1 MIIKKKDRSYTTHKK
16 YIQGKGFLDSLSST
30 LRNVGSYI
38 SQNKDLIAK
47 PMLGAVGNL
56 AAFGLT
62 EVGKQ
67 QLSRL
72 LTAKSERQSRL
83 INKNN
88 KAKTTEL
95 QALSPKDLEI
105 IQNSLQAL
113 SLNDQNRLPNSLQA
127 LSLNEQS
134 RVQTSGLNNGVV
146 LPTTNIIGSGIKK
159 F

>member
-1 MIIKKKDRSYTTHKK
+1 MIIKKKDQSYTTHKK

-30 LRNVGSYI
+30 LRNVGSYL

-62 EVGKQ
+62 ELGKQ
-67 QLSRL
+67 QL
-72 LTAKSERQSRL
+72 SRL

-88 KAKTTEL
+88 KSKTTE
-95 QALSPKDLEI
+95 LSPKDLEI
-105 IQNSLQAL
+105 IQNI
-113 SLNDQNRLPNSLQA
+113 LPNSLSDKVA
-127 LSLNEQS
+127 LTKS
-134 RVQTSGLNNGVV
+134 V
-146 LPTTNIIGSGIKK
+146 PTTNIIGSGIKK

>member
-16 YIQGKGFLDSLSST
+16 YIQGKGFLDSISST
-30 LRNVGSYI
+30 LRNVGAYI

-62 EVGKQ
+62 ELGKQ
-67 QLSRL
+67 QL
-72 LTAKSERQSRL
+72 SRL

-95 QALSPKDLEI
+95 SPKDLEI
-105 IQNSLQAL
+105 IQNI
-113 SLNDQNRLPNSLQA
+113 LPNSLSDKVA
-127 LSLNEQS
+127 LTKS
-134 RVQTSGLNNGVV
+134 V
-146 LPTTNIIGSGIKK
+146 PTTNIIGSGIKK

>member
-1 MIIKKKDRSYTTHKK
+1 MIIKKKDRSYTNHKK
-16 YIQGKGFLDSLSST
+16 YIQGKGFLDSLTST

-56 AAFGLT
+56 ASFGLT
-62 EVGKQ
+62 ELGKQ

-72 LTAKSERQSRL
+72 

-88 KAKTTEL
+88 NKEKRTE
-95 QALSPKDLEI
+95 LSPKDLEI
-105 IQNSLQAL
+105 IQNI
-113 SLNDQNRLPNSLQA
+113 LPNSLSDKVT
-127 LSLNEQS
+127 LTNS
-134 RVQTSGLNNGVV
+134 V
-146 LPTTNIIGSGIKK
+146 PTTNIIGSGIKK

>member
-30 LRNVGSYI
+30 LRNVGSYL
-38 SQNKDLIAK
+38 SQNKDLIAN

-62 EVGKQ
+62 ELGKQ
-67 QLSRL
+67 QL
-72 LTAKSERQSRL
+72 SRL

-88 KAKTTEL
+88 KSKTTE
-95 QALSPKDLEI
+95 LSPKDLEL
-105 IQNSLQAL
+105 IQNI
-113 SLNDQNRLPNSLQA
+113 LPNS
-127 LSLNEQS
+127 
-134 RVQTSGLNNGVV
+134 

-159 F
+159 FQFLLYTNMSEQ

>member
-30 LRNVGSYI
+30 LRNIGFARPMLSAVGSYI

-72 LTAKSERQSRL
+72 

-88 KAKTTEL
+88 KAKTTD
-95 QALSPKDLEI
+95 LSPKDLEI
-105 IQNSLQAL
+105 IKNIV
-113 SLNDQNRLPNSLQA
+113 PN
-127 LSLNEQS
+127 N
-134 RVQTSGLNNGVV
+134 
-146 LPTTNIIGSGIKK
+146 
-159 F
+159 

>member
-1 MIIKKKDRSYTTHKK
+1 MIIKKKDLSYTSNKK

-30 LRNVGSYI
+30 LKNIGSSTFDGAKQVLSYV

-47 PMLGAVGNL
+47 PVLGAVGNL

-67 QLSRL
+67 QL
-72 LTAKSERQSRL
+72 TRL
-83 INKNN
+83 IHKPNKTNP
-88 KAKTTEL
+88 TQL
-95 QALSPKDLEI
+95 PPKNLEI
-105 IQNSLQAL
+105 IQNI
-113 SLNDQNRLPNSLQA
+113 LPNTELRSASPLVK
-127 LSLNEQS
+127 S
-134 RVQTSGLNNGVV
+134 